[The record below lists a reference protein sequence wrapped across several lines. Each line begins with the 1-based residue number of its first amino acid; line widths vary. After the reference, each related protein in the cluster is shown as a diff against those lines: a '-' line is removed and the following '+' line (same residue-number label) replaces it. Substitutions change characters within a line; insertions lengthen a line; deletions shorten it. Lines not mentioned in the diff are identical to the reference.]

1 MDDRRRTRRGQ
12 LQTGM
17 GKMSRLRIFSEIDAA
32 PLLDTEDP
40 VTIAEELAVR
50 GVRFE
55 RWPSRAIAADADQ
68 AAVLAAFAPEV
79 ERLKGEQGYRS
90 VDVIRM
96 VPDHPEKDVL
106 RTKFLSEHRH
116 AEDEVRFFVEGEGLF
131 TLHLN
136 DRIYA
141 VLCTAGDL
149 ISVPAGTPHWF
160 DMGPS
165 PRFTAIR
172 LFTNADGW
180 IAQFTGDAIADRFP
194 RHDPIVA

>member
-1 MDDRRRTRRGQ
+1 M
-12 LQTGM
+12 
-17 GKMSRLRIFSEIDAA
+17 MSQLRIFAETGDA
-32 PLLDTEDP
+32 PLLDTRDP
-40 VTIAEELAVR
+40 VTIAEELAIH

-55 RWPSRAIAADADQ
+55 RWPARAIALDAGQED
-68 AAVLAAFAPEV
+68 VLIAFAPEI
-79 ERLKGEQGYRS
+79 ERLKAEQGYRS

-96 VPDHPEKDVL
+96 LPDHPEKATL

-136 DRIYA
+136 NRVYA
-141 VLCTAGDL
+141 VLCEAGDL

-160 DMGPS
+160 DMGPA

-172 LFTNADGW
+172 LFINPDGW
-180 IAQFTGDAIADRFP
+180 IAQFTGDTIADRFP
-194 RHDPIVA
+194 RHEPVAA